1 MQANCADY
9 EENTG
14 ENVKVK
20 SYTTKRTWIE
30 QLPAPAP
37 GGAAVEDKQPD
48 FATEEINR
56 VLSDTIRAQ
65 KLIVLTGLG
74 TSLCVKDAAAKAK
87 APTMS
92 DLWNAVRDE
101 YGGAGVAKR
110 PTWAEV
116 LEIARQPEGNTNIEE
131 LLSRCKTAEGFE
143 QGENQTKIQ
152 RFIADAERI
161 IRTKVD
167 FLDPSETLPLHEG
180 FLRRLGRRSTRR
192 ERLKLFTTNYDRCF
206 EHAAQ
211 RAGFVVMDGFTMAQP
226 AIFEPMH
233 FSYDVVRRGPNAD
246 APDYIENLFQLYKI
260 HGSIDW
266 ELNET
271 TKQIVKK
278 EKTEKPLLIYPR
290 NTKYELAFAQPYL
303 EMISSFQAA
312 LRANDTA
319 LLVIGFGFN
328 DNHLAEPI
336 LAAIET
342 NLSLKVVVIS
352 PGIEAQSATNPHLKK
367 IAGLIDQGDAR
378 LAMLAASFEDLVPI
392 IPDIAAQTDFERHIE
407 RVRAVRER

>member
-1 MQANCADY
+1 M
-9 EENTG
+9 
-14 ENVKVK
+14 KVK
-20 SYTTKRTWIE
+20 SYTTNRAWSE
-30 QLPAPAP
+30 QAPAPAP
-37 GGAAVEDKQPD
+37 EAAAADDKQPD

-56 VLSDTIRAQ
+56 VLSDIIRAQ

-74 TSLCVKDAAAKAK
+74 TSLCVRTAAGDAK
-87 APTMS
+87 APTMR
-92 DLWNAVRDE
+92 DLWVAVQAE
-101 YGGAGVAKR
+101 YALAGDAER
-110 PTWAEV
+110 PTWNEA

-143 QGENQTKIQ
+143 QGEKQTKIR

-167 FLDPSETLPLHEG
+167 FLVSSETLPLHEAL
-180 FLRRLGRRSTRR
+180 LRKLGRRSTRR

-266 ELNET
+266 ELNEA
-271 TKQIVKK
+271 TKEIVKK

-303 EMISSFQAA
+303 EMISSFQSA
-312 LRANDTA
+312 LRASDTA

-342 NLSLKVVVIS
+342 NLSLKVVVVS
-352 PGIEAQSATNPHLKK
+352 PDVEVQSATNPHLQKV
-367 IAGLIDQGDAR
+367 AGLIDQGDAR
-378 LAMLAASFEDLVPI
+378 LAMLATSFEDLVPV
-392 IPDIAAQTDFERHIE
+392 IPDIAAQTDLERHIE
-407 RVRAVRER
+407 RVRAVRGR

>member
-1 MQANCADY
+1 M
-9 EENTG
+9 
-14 ENVKVK
+14 KVK
-20 SYTTKRTWIE
+20 SYTTKRAWIE
-30 QLPAPAP
+30 QLAAPAP
-37 GGAAVEDKQPD
+37 GAPVVAEKQPD
-48 FATEEINR
+48 SATEEINR
-56 VLSDTIRAQ
+56 VLSDVIRAQ

-74 TSLCVKDAAAKAK
+74 TSLCVKDAAGAAK
-87 APTMS
+87 APTMG
-92 DLWNAVRDE
+92 DLWTAVQGE
-101 YGGAGVAKR
+101 YAKADAGR

-116 LEIARQPEGNTNIEE
+116 LEIARQPAGNTNIEE

-143 QGENQTKIQ
+143 SGDKQVKIQ

-167 FLDPSETLPLHEG
+167 FIAATETLPLHEV
-180 FLRRLGRRSTRR
+180 FLRKLGRRSTRR

-233 FSYDVVRRGPNAD
+233 FSYDVVRRGQNAD

-266 ELNET
+266 ELNES

-312 LRANDTA
+312 LRASDTA
-319 LLVIGFGFN
+319 LLIIGFGFN

-352 PGIEAQSATNPHLKK
+352 PGIEAQSAVNPHLKK
-367 IAGLIDQGDAR
+367 ILGLIDQGDAR
-378 LAMLAASFEDLVPI
+378 LSMLAASFEDLVPV
-392 IPDIAAQTDFERHIE
+392 IPDIAAQTDLERHIE

>member
-1 MQANCADY
+1 M
-9 EENTG
+9 
-14 ENVKVK
+14 KVK
-20 SYTTKRTWIE
+20 TYTTKRSWIE

-37 GGAAVEDKQPD
+37 EAAAAGHNQVDP
-48 FATEEINR
+48 ATEEINR
-56 VLSDTIRAQ
+56 VLSDVIRAQ

-74 TSLCVKDAAAKAK
+74 TSLCVKDDAAAAK
-87 APTMS
+87 APTMG
-92 DLWNAVRDE
+92 DLWNAVLGE
-101 YGGAGVAKR
+101 YAALGDADR

-116 LEIARQPEGNTNIEE
+116 LDIARQPAGNTNIEE

-143 QGENQTKIQ
+143 QGDKQTKIQ

-167 FLDPSETLPLHEG
+167 FLDSSETLPLHES
-180 FLRRLGRRSTRR
+180 FLRKLGRRSTRR

-303 EMISSFQAA
+303 EMVSSFQAA
-312 LRANDTA
+312 LRASDTA

-342 NLSLKVVVIS
+342 NLSLKVALVS
-352 PGIEAQSATNPHLKK
+352 PDIEAQSATNPHMKK

-378 LAMLAASFEDLVPI
+378 LAMLAASFEDLVPV
-392 IPDIAAQTDFERHIE
+392 IPDIAAQTDLEKHIE
-407 RVRAVRER
+407 RVRAVRGR

>member
-1 MQANCADY
+1 M
-9 EENTG
+9 
-14 ENVKVK
+14 KVK
-20 SYTTKRTWIE
+20 SYTTRRAWME
-30 QLPAPAP
+30 QLPDPAP
-37 GGAAVEDKQPD
+37 GSAVADETQPD
-48 FATEEINR
+48 PATEEINR
-56 VLSDTIRAQ
+56 VLSDIIRAQ
-65 KLIVLTGLG
+65 KFIVLTGLG
-74 TSLCVKDAAAKAK
+74 TSLCVKDARGAAK

-92 DLWNAVRDE
+92 DLWVAVKQEYERREDE
-101 YGGAGVAKR
+101 DPR
-110 PTWAEV
+110 PTWDEV
-116 LEIARQPEGNTNIEE
+116 CEIARQPEENTNIEE

-143 QGENQTKIQ
+143 QGDKQQKVQ

-167 FLDPSETLPLHEG
+167 FLVPSETLTLHEA
-180 FLRRLGRRSTRR
+180 FLRKLARRSTRR

-211 RAGFVVMDGFTMAQP
+211 RAGFVVMDGFTLAQP

-233 FSYDVVRRGPNAD
+233 FSYDVVRRGQNAD

-271 TKQIVKK
+271 TKQIVKN

-312 LRANDTA
+312 LRASDTA
-319 LLVIGFGFN
+319 LLIIGFGFN

-352 PGIEAQSATNPHLKK
+352 PGIEAQSDINPHLKK
-367 IAGLIDQGDAR
+367 ISGLIDQGDAR
-378 LAMLAASFEDLVPI
+378 LAMLAASFEELVPV
-392 IPDIAAQTDFERHIE
+392 IPDIAAQTDLERHIE
-407 RVRAVRER
+407 RVRAVRGR

>member
-1 MQANCADY
+1 M
-9 EENTG
+9 
-14 ENVKVK
+14 KVK
-20 SYTTKRTWIE
+20 SYTTKRAWIE
-30 QLPAPAP
+30 QLAAPAP
-37 GGAAVEDKQPD
+37 GAAVAAEKQPD
-48 FATEEINR
+48 PATEEINR
-56 VLSDTIRAQ
+56 VLSDVIRAQ

-74 TSLCVKDAAAKAK
+74 TSLCVKDAAGAAK
-87 APTMS
+87 APTMG
-92 DLWNAVRDE
+92 DLWTAVQGE
-101 YGGAGVAKR
+101 YAKAGDAGR

-116 LEIARQPEGNTNIEE
+116 LEIARQPAGNTNIEE

-143 QGENQTKIQ
+143 PGDKQAKIQ

-167 FLDPSETLPLHEG
+167 FIAATETLPLHEVL
-180 FLRRLGRRSTRR
+180 LRKLGRRSTRR

-211 RAGFVVMDGFTMAQP
+211 RAGFVIMDGFTMTQP

-233 FSYDVVRRGPNAD
+233 FSYDVVRRGQNAD

-312 LRANDTA
+312 LRASDTA
-319 LLVIGFGFN
+319 LLIIGFGFN

-352 PGIEAQSATNPHLKK
+352 PGIEAQSGTNAHLKK

-378 LAMLAASFEDLVPI
+378 LAMLAASFEDLVPV
-392 IPDIAAQTDFERHIE
+392 IPDIAAQTDLERHIE

>member
-1 MQANCADY
+1 
-9 EENTG
+9 
-14 ENVKVK
+14 
-20 SYTTKRTWIE
+20 
-30 QLPAPAP
+30 
-37 GGAAVEDKQPD
+37 
-48 FATEEINR
+48 
-56 VLSDTIRAQ
+56 
-65 KLIVLTGLG
+65 
-74 TSLCVKDAAAKAK
+74 
-87 APTMS
+87 MS

-152 RFIADAERI
+152 RFIADAECI

-180 FLRRLGRRSTRR
+180 FLRKLGRRSTRR

>member
-1 MQANCADY
+1 MNKLS
-9 EENTG
+9 G
-14 ENVKVK
+14 GGVKVK
-20 SYTTKRTWIE
+20 SYTTRRAWIE
-30 QLPAPAP
+30 QLPTPAP
-37 GGAAVEDKQPD
+37 GVAAGDEKQPD
-48 FATEEINR
+48 LATEEINR
-56 VLSDTIRAQ
+56 VLSDIVRAQ

-74 TSLCVKDAAAKAK
+74 TSLCVRNAAGTAK
-87 APTMS
+87 APTMG
-92 DLWNAVRDE
+92 DLWNAVHSE
-101 YGGAGVAKR
+101 YTNDGDAKR

-116 LEIARQPEGNTNIEE
+116 LEIARQPVGNTNIEE

-143 QGENQTKIQ
+143 QGDKQTKIQ

-167 FLDPSETLPLHEG
+167 FLDSSEALLLHEA
-180 FLRRLGRRSTRR
+180 FLRKLGRRSTRR

-266 ELNET
+266 ELNEA

-303 EMISSFQAA
+303 EMISSFQAT
-312 LRANDTA
+312 LRASDTA
-319 LLVIGFGFN
+319 LLIIGFGFN

-352 PGIEAQSATNPHLKK
+352 PGIEAQSATNPHLQK

-378 LAMLAASFEDLVPI
+378 LAMLAATFEELVPV
-392 IPDIAAQTDFERHIE
+392 IPDIAAQTDLERHLD

>member
-1 MQANCADY
+1 M
-9 EENTG
+9 
-14 ENVKVK
+14 KVK
-20 SYTTKRTWIE
+20 SYTTKRTWIN
-30 QLPAPAP
+30 QMAAPAH
-37 GGAAVEDKQPD
+37 GVEVAEEQQPD
-48 FATEEINR
+48 PAIEEINR
-56 VLSDTIRAQ
+56 VLSDIVRAQ

-74 TSLCVKDAAAKAK
+74 TSLCVKDAGGRAK

-92 DLWNAVRDE
+92 DLWTAVKLE
-101 YGGAGVAKR
+101 YEKAGNGIQ
-110 PTWAEV
+110 PTWDEV
-116 LEIARQPEGNTNIEE
+116 LRIARQPAENTNIEE

-143 QGENQTKIQ
+143 QGDQQSKIQ

-167 FLDPSETLPLHEG
+167 FLTQSESLPLHEV
-180 FLRRLGRRSTRR
+180 FLRKLGRRSTRR

-211 RAGFVVMDGFTMAQP
+211 RTGFVVMDGFTLTQP

-233 FSYDVVRRGPNAD
+233 FSYDVVRRGQNAD

-312 LRANDTA
+312 LRASDTA
-319 LLVIGFGFN
+319 LLIIGFGFN

-352 PGIEAQSATNPHLKK
+352 PGIEAQSGANTHLRK

-378 LAMLAASFEDLVPI
+378 LAMLAASFEEVVAI
-392 IPDIAAQTDFERHIE
+392 IPDIAAQTDLERHIE